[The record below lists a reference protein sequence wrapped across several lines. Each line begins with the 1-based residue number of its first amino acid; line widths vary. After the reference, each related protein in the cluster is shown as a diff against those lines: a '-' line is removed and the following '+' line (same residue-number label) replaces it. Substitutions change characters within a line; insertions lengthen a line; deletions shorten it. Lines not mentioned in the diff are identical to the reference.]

1 MTTLIEKAKTAL
13 EAGVIE
19 ADGHTLF
26 APEHYSPHFTL
37 DELRE
42 AGLIQTHES
51 DGTHKGSIFD
61 AEGNV
66 IQKLEAV
73 YNLEFLYWLAGAIG
87 ATRYTNSF
95 GRGSQ
100 AQELVGYIREKLN
113 NSGN

>member
-1 MTTLIEKAKTAL
+1 MTTLIEKTKTAL

-61 AEGNV
+61 ANGNV

-73 YNLEFLYWLAGAIG
+73 YNLEFLYWLASAIG
-87 ATRYTNSF
+87 ASHYTRSN

-100 AQELVGYIREKLN
+100 AQELVDNIKQKLN
-113 NSGN
+113 ELGN